1 MRIALL
7 SPFNTGPS
15 RGNLIT
21 VRRLASHLPSVG
33 CQPAIIPLDTMS
45 EAEQT
50 KLLQSFRP
58 DLIHGFHAYHSGP
71 SAQLLAER
79 HDIPYVITITGSDL
93 FNEEMRSAP
102 QTISAYAHASAVTC
116 FDALIASYFR
126 GLFPTF
132 ADKVHVI
139 PQGVPTQPPVS
150 PPEHKPSGPVI
161 LLPAAMRPVKGIME
175 AIDALTPLLQELPD
189 LHLVLAGGTLDS
201 SYAESV
207 RKRAQNLAWIS
218 MPGDVPHEK
227 MPGMYAASDVVLN
240 CSLFEGGMANALLE
254 AMAAGK
260 PVLARNIPGNRSLIQ
275 HGKTGWLY
283 ETDDELRN
291 HILNIAKRPDQG
303 ITVGRAACQYVT
315 SHFSVQQEA
324 GKLAGLYKAL
334 LQLQ

>member
-21 VRRLASHLPSVG
+21 VRRIADHLPSVG
-33 CQPAIIPLDTMS
+33 CQPAVIPLDTMP
-45 EAEQT
+45 EAKQK

-58 DLIHGFHAYHSGP
+58 ELIHGFHAFHSGP
-71 SAQLLAER
+71 SAQLCANWL
-79 HDIPYVITITGSDL
+79 DIPYLLTITGSDL
-93 FNEEMRSAP
+93 FNEAMRLAP
-102 QTISAYAHASAVTC
+102 QTVSAITRAKAVTC
-116 FDALIASYFR
+116 FDALIAAHFAKA
-126 GLFPTF
+126 FPDS
-132 ADKVHVI
+132 ACKIYVI
-139 PQGVPTQPPVS
+139 PQGVSLLPPTTPPKHRS
-150 PPEHKPSGPVI
+150 TSPVI

-227 MPGMYAASDVVLN
+227 MPDMYAASDMVLN
-240 CSLFEGGMANALLE
+240 CSHFEGGMANTLLE

-303 ITVGRAACQYVT
+303 ITVGRAACLYVT
-315 SHFSVQQEA
+315 SHFSAQQEA
-324 GKLAGLYKAL
+324 GKLAGLYREL